1 MAPYSV
7 IHVITRLD
15 YGGSAENTMLT
26 LLGQDRTRFRPTLV
40 VGDPHRW
47 SAQGGLEATWQQ
59 GQRLNQ
65 AGVPWVIL
73 RDLVRHPSP
82 IRDLKTLWT
91 LFCLFRRMRPTI
103 VHTHTSKAGVLGR
116 IAAWLAAVPV
126 IIHTPHGHVFYGHFS
141 RPASWLFLQIERT
154 LALVTTSFIA
164 LTTAERED
172 HVVRGVG
179 RAEEWTVIPSGIDL
193 ARFRSVEPRPDQRP
207 ALFDCPVDSTLVGT
221 VGWLTE
227 VKGHRRLIE
236 AFARLTPSRP
246 SLSLLIIGTGELH
259 DDLAALASRLGI
271 GDRVRFLGRR
281 DDIPACLAALDLFVF
296 PSQNE
301 GMGRALIEAMAAA
314 LPVVATNVGG
324 IPSIIEPGRT
334 GLLVPPGNSEALAS
348 AMAELLDDRTRARA
362 IGQAARESLGAEFNA
377 AGMVRA
383 IESVYGRCLQP
394 TPWPRTVTN
403 P

>member
-26 LLGQDRTRFRPTLV
+26 TSGHDRTNFRPMLV
-40 VGDPHRW
+40 VGDPNRW

-59 GQRLNQ
+59 GQRLNRT
-65 AGVPWVIL
+65 GVPWIIL
-73 RDLVRHPSP
+73 KDLVRHPSP

-91 LFCLFRRMRPTI
+91 LLVLFRRTRPTI
-103 VHTHTSKAGVLGR
+103 VHTHTSKAGALGR

-126 IIHTPHGHVFYGHFS
+126 IVHTPHGHVFYGHFS
-141 RPASWLFLQIERT
+141 RPVSWLFLQVERV
-154 LALVTTSFIA
+154 LAIVTTHFIA
-164 LTTAERED
+164 LTTAERDD
-172 HVVRGVG
+172 HVVRKVG
-179 RAEEWTVIPSGIDL
+179 RADDWTVIPSGIDL
-193 ARFRSVEPRPDQRP
+193 ARFRSIEPRPDPRP
-207 ALFDCPVDSTLVGT
+207 VLFHCPVDATLVGT

-236 AFARLTPSRP
+236 AFARLVPSRP
-246 SLSLLIIGTGELH
+246 SLYLVIIGTGELH
-259 DDLAALASRLGI
+259 DDLVALASSLSI
-271 GDRVRFLGRR
+271 GDRVRFLGHR
-281 DDIPACLAALDLFVF
+281 DDIPECLAALDLFVF

-314 LPVVATNVGG
+314 LPVVATRVGG
-324 IPSIIEPGRT
+324 IPGIIEQGRT
-334 GLLVPPGNSEALAS
+334 GLLVPPGDTAALAG
-348 AMAELLDDRTRARA
+348 AMAELLDDRTRARTM
-362 IGQAARESLGAEFNA
+362 GQAARDSIGAEFNA

-383 IESVYGRCLQP
+383 IESVYGRCLRP
-394 TPWPRTVTN
+394 ASWPRTATN